1 MTLKQT
7 LGLRAFG
14 LAKIPLLFLVGPSVI
29 RLSKKAC
36 EIKIPLN
43 YLTKNHLGSMY
54 FGVLAVGADCAGGMI
69 AMEAIKASKKKVS
82 LIFKDFKAE
91 FFKRAEST
99 VHFTCSDGD
108 AIQKQVQ
115 ATVRSKKRVNSTV
128 EVIATT
134 PKVSGD
140 EPVAKFWLTLS
151 LKCRD

>member
-1 MTLKQT
+1 MSLKQT

-29 RLSKKAC
+29 RLSKKDC

-54 FGVLAVGADCAGGMI
+54 FGVLSVGADCAGGMM

-82 LIFKDFKAE
+82 LLFKDFKAE
-91 FFKRAEST
+91 FLKRAESA

-108 AIQKQVQ
+108 AIQKQVRE
-115 ATVRSKKRVNSTV
+115 TVRTKKRVNSTV
-128 EVIATT
+128 EVTATT
-134 PKVSGD
+134 PKISGD